1 MEEFIELLR
10 DLGAKVNKC
19 GKINEYINCVCNN
32 RSRSLFN
39 LKPVSVI
46 VYQFQ
51 TVRFIQMM
59 SLTFGLF
66 TQVGVVGW
74 CDGSG

>member
-1 MEEFIELLR
+1 M
-10 DLGAKVNKC
+10 
-19 GKINEYINCVCNN
+19 Y
-32 RSRSLFN
+32 RSFFN

-46 VYQFQ
+46 VYHFQ

-66 TQVGVVGW
+66 TQMS
-74 CDGSG
+74 GSGPLGPLVSSGGHLVYRSGTILAILVGSHLGSYEV